1 MKVLLADDDA
11 FFRLSLRKA
20 LRRWG
25 YEVVLASDGTEAWDI
40 LQGIDPPRLVI
51 LDWMMPGMS
60 GVDICRWIRAQMSDT
75 YSYVILITSRNEK
88 EDVVTALDAEADD
101 YVAKPFDIHE
111 LRARLQSGLRII
123 NLQSSLALKQREL
136 FHQATHDSLTG
147 IWNRQAI
154 IDILERET
162 AAARAARK
170 PLSAAVVDI
179 DDFKRVNDTFGHV
192 VGDAVLRE
200 TVLTMQSALRHFDR
214 IGRYGG
220 EEFVI
225 VMPGVRKGQ
234 GLKMAER
241 VRQRVEG
248 HAFDSLPG
256 REGVTLSIGIAS
268 DRGAGD
274 PGLLLRSADEALY
287 RAKTRGRNR
296 VEPAAA
302 PPPRE
307 RREGRRRLV

>member
-20 LRRWG
+20 LCRWG
-25 YEVVLASDGTEAWDI
+25 YEVVLAADGTEAWDT
-40 LQGIDPPRLVI
+40 LQGDDPPRLVI
-51 LDWMMPGMS
+51 LDWMMPGMD
-60 GVDICRWIRAQMSDT
+60 GVELCRRIRGQMSDT
-75 YSYVILITSRNEK
+75 YSYVILVTSKNQQ
-88 EDVVTALDAEADD
+88 EDVITALDAQADD
-101 YVAKPFDIHE
+101 YLGKPFDIRE

-136 FHQATHDSLTG
+136 CHQATHDSLTG

-154 IDILERET
+154 LDLLERET

-170 PLSAAVVDI
+170 PLSAALVDI
-179 DDFKRVNDTFGHV
+179 DDFKRINDTFGHV
-192 VGDAVLRE
+192 IGDQVLRE
-200 TVLTMQSALRHFDR
+200 TVVTMQSALRHFDH

-234 GLKMAER
+234 GMKIAER
-241 VRQRVEG
+241 VRRRVADR
-248 HAFDSLPG
+248 AFDSLLG
-256 REGVTLSIGIAS
+256 RGGVTLSIGVAS
-268 DRGAGD
+268 DPGGGD
-274 PGLLLRSADEALY
+274 PGLLLRAADEALY
-287 RAKTRGRNR
+287 GAKARGRNR
-296 VEPAAA
+296 VDAAA

-307 RREGRRRLV
+307 RREGQG

>member
-20 LRRWG
+20 LCRWG
-25 YEVVLASDGTEAWDI
+25 YEVVLAADGAEAWDI
-40 LQGIDPPRLVI
+40 LQGDDPPRLVI
-51 LDWMMPGMS
+51 LDWMMPGMD
-60 GVDICRWIRAQMSDT
+60 GVELCRRIRGQMSDT
-75 YSYVILITSRNEK
+75 YSYVILVTSKNQQ
-88 EDVVTALDAEADD
+88 EDVITALDAQADD
-101 YVAKPFDIHE
+101 YLGKPFDIRE

-136 FHQATHDSLTG
+136 CHQATHDSLTG

-154 IDILERET
+154 LDLLERET

-170 PLSAAVVDI
+170 PLSAALVDI
-179 DDFKRVNDTFGHV
+179 DDFKRINDTFGHV
-192 VGDAVLRE
+192 IGDQVLRE
-200 TVLTMQSALRHFDR
+200 TVVTMQSALRHCDH

-234 GLKMAER
+234 GLKIAER
-241 VRQRVEG
+241 VRRRVADR
-248 HAFDSLPG
+248 AFDSLLG
-256 REGVTLSIGIAS
+256 RGGVTLSIGVAS
-268 DRGAGD
+268 DPGGGD
-274 PGLLLRSADEALY
+274 PGLLLRAADDALY
-287 RAKTRGRNR
+287 GAKARGRNR
-296 VEPAAA
+296 VDAAA

-307 RREGRRRLV
+307 RREGQG

>member
-20 LRRWG
+20 LCRWG

-51 LDWMMPGMS
+51 LDWMMPGMN
-60 GVDICRWIRAQMSDT
+60 GVDICRRIRAQMTDT
-75 YSYVILITSRNEK
+75 YSYVILITSKNEK
-88 EDVVTALDAEADD
+88 DDVITALDAEADD
-101 YVAKPFDIHE
+101 YVGKPFDIHE

-136 FHQATHDSLTG
+136 CHQATHDSLTG

-154 IDILERET
+154 LDILERET

-170 PLSAAVVDI
+170 PLSAAIVDI

-192 VGDAVLRE
+192 IGDGVLRE
-200 TVLTMQSALRHFDR
+200 TVLTMQSALRHFDH

-234 GLKMAER
+234 GLKIAER
-241 VRQRVEG
+241 VRQRVAG

-256 REGVTLSIGIAS
+256 REKVTLSIGIAS

-302 PPPRE
+302 PLPRE